1 MATQD
6 KEIGE
11 NKIERTS
18 ERKICESNEELSDK
32 EKEPRPKTVTKNSIV
47 MHSSLMK
54 F

>member
-18 ERKICESNEELSDK
+18 KRKISKSNEELSDK
-32 EKEPRPKTVTKNSIV
+32 EKEPRPKTVTKKNIV
-47 MHSSLMK
+47 LHSCLMK
-54 F
+54 L